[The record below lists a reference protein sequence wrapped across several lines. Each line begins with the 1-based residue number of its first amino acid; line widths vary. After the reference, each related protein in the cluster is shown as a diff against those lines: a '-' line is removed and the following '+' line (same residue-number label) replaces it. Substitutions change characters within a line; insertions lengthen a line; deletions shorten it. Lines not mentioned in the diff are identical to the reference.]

1 MAQRD
6 RKLEDNGQMPTASE
20 RTGLSRGISYPD
32 KLPVTCESIMKTFSN
47 RHGNEN
53 FIFYSFFLMKQQKDV
68 LHQLRVK
75 RHRV

>member
-20 RTGLSRGISYPD
+20 RTGLSPGISYPD

-47 RHGNEN
+47 RQGNEN

-68 LHQLRVK
+68 LHQLRVE